1 MVLISLTITSA
12 FSVVM
17 STTLNPYL
25 ALQRGTFKRLCAP
38 FAAFIICRPEEPSL
52 VTFSQPEY
60 YPILKG
66 HQSYIELTRPLSS
79 LTYPLFLSL

>member
-1 MVLISLTITSA
+1 MVLISLTMTSA

-25 ALQRGTFKRLCAP
+25 ALQRGTFKHLCAA
-38 FAAFIICRPEEPSL
+38 FAAFVICRPEEPSI
-52 VTFSQPEY
+52 VTFTQPEY

-66 HQSYIELTRPLSS
+66 HKSYIKLIRPLFSP
-79 LTYPLFLSL
+79 TYPLFLSL